1 MASKKKD
8 KGGYFYHVTYFVV
21 NRISQWRKW
30 MRPETQ
36 KQQTT
41 ANSRIKRSA
50 AEGVLKILEI
60 LACVAAPATQ
70 AIEIQSLSEV
80 KIFQDWTFVV
90 YML

>member
-21 NRISQWRKW
+21 NRIK
-30 MRPETQ
+30 T
-36 KQQTT
+36 
-41 ANSRIKRSA
+41 SA

>member
-1 MASKKKD
+1 
-8 KGGYFYHVTYFVV
+8 
-21 NRISQWRKW
+21 

-41 ANSRIKRSA
+41 ANSRIKTSA

-60 LACVAAPATQ
+60 LAWVAAPATQ